1 MIRSVAL
8 GDLWALRRKSRN
20 QVVLYNESLLAK
32 PHHSFW
38 FALLCL
44 MQGNGRDRSMM
55 VYRDRSV
62 TAVVQAQGRNGWP
75 EQDISSLCVYGPN
88 GNRVPSDYDIWF
100 RLVEQLCVTAGAK
113 YIQRLYAP
121 IGNHQTELQEIFRQL
136 AFQRYTHRI
145 ILQLSGPDWDQGT
158 TLSPMRPQ
166 LRRDA
171 WAIHKLYGAVTPR
184 LVQQAEV
191 RTPRTWMLPLA
202 QRWQKRC
209 CRGWVLGSENNV
221 QAYLHMLSG
230 PLAHVFTLLIHPDE
244 RDKATDVLRFGLAQL
259 LDSRPVYLLLREYH
273 QDLLLPMENLGFQP
287 VGEQM
292 LMSKNMTVPVR
303 RSILL
308 PAFEA
313 QTYDIQVPI
322 PTISSPK
329 EDVHSYVNG
338 TQRNE

>member
-1 MIRSVAL
+1 MIRSVAP
-8 GDLWALRRKSRN
+8 GDLWALRRKSRS
-20 QVVLYNESLLAK
+20 QVVLYNESLLVQ
-32 PHHSFW
+32 PHHSFG

-75 EQDISSLCVYGPN
+75 EQDIINLCVYGPN
-88 GNRVPSDYDIWF
+88 GNRLPSDYDIWF
-100 RLVEQLCVTAGAK
+100 RLVEQLCVTVGAK
-113 YIQRLYAP
+113 HVQRLYAP
-121 IGNHQTELQEIFRQL
+121 VGNHQTELQEIFRQL

-158 TLSPMRPQ
+158 TLAPMRPQ
-166 LRRDA
+166 SRRDA
-171 WAIHKLYGAVTPR
+171 WAIHKLYGAITPR

-202 QRWQKRC
+202 QRWQKRS

-230 PLAHVFTLLIHPDE
+230 PSAHVFTLLIHPDE

-273 QDLLLPMENLGFQP
+273 QDVLQPMENLGFQP

-292 LMSKNMTVPVR
+292 LLVKNMTVPVR
-303 RSILL
+303 RSMLL

-313 QTYDIQVPI
+313 QTYDVQVTI
-322 PTISSPK
+322 PSISAPK
-329 EDVHSYVNG
+329 EDVNSYVNG